1 MKKSLYNEFVDWR
14 GYYCGINLMTGK
26 KVVVTANEYEK
37 YMTDADLLSPEM
49 YNALVECGFLI
60 ENDVDEYARLLHR
73 RNQSVY
79 FNNNSFR
86 LIVLPTL
93 ECNFHCWYCY
103 EKHVKGDMVSHG
115 TLERL
120 KRYIDY
126 IIENRPVFNFH
137 LDWFGGEPLLYYYE
151 VMLPVSEYVKTICD
165 RQKISFTNTITTNCY
180 LADER
185 MIRSFADIGLKG
197 FQVTLDGCREK
208 HNCIRFE
215 KRGHDSYGKI
225 LENINAICGII
236 PDSNVTIRI
245 NYTNDNISG
254 IGRIADDIKEENR
267 PHVSFSLQRVWQT
280 KNTERDKDI
289 EAELEAEME
298 HIDSLGIE
306 VNYGSVVCGKGI
318 RCYADTM
325 NEMVVNY
332 DGTLYKCTARNF
344 AKHEGSVGFLDEKG
358 IPVWNEHYYKH
369 CLMTIFDHPKC
380 KSCKYVPVCL
390 GTCSQ
395 KYMENGYKAIETEC
409 FPEDMKKSIH
419 EDLYNSLYGYITV
432 QCGQ

>member
-14 GYYCGINLMTGK
+14 DYHCGINLMTGK
-26 KVVVTANEYEK
+26 KVVMTAEEYEK

-73 RNQSVY
+73 RNRDVY

-103 EKHVKGDMVSHG
+103 ERHVKGDMVSHG

-126 IIENRPVFNFH
+126 ITENRPMFNFH

-151 VMLPVSEYVKTICD
+151 VMLPISEYVKTICD

-208 HNCIRFE
+208 HNCIRLC
-215 KRGHDSYGKI
+215 S
-225 LENINAICGII
+225 II
-236 PDSNVTIRI
+236 PDSTVTIRI
-245 NYTNDNISG
+245 NYTNENISG
-254 IGRIADDIKEENR
+254 IGRIADDIKKENR

-280 KNTERDKDI
+280 KNTERDRDI
-289 EAELEAEME
+289 ETELEAEME
-298 HIDSLGIE
+298 HIDSLGIK
-306 VNYGSVVCGKGI
+306 VYYGSVVCGKGV

-332 DGTLYKCTARNF
+332 NGTLYKCTARNF
-344 AKHEGSVGFLDEKG
+344 AKHEGSVGFLDENG
-358 IPVWNEHYYKH
+358 MPVWNEHYYKH

-395 KYMENGYKAIETEC
+395 KYMENGYKAIEAEC
-409 FPEDMKKSIH
+409 FPEDMKKTIH
-419 EDLYNSLYGYITV
+419 EDLYNSLYEYITV
-432 QCGQ
+432 QCGR